1 MFGVEM
7 KRLKSSMVI
16 SIMEIAIDA
25 REDDMSPLRVI
36 RVNEFNCW
44 IGFVNF

>member
-1 MFGVEM
+1 MRGVKKMFGVEM

-25 REDDMSPLRVI
+25 REGDISPLR
-36 RVNEFNCW
+36 FLKSC
-44 IGFVNF
+44 